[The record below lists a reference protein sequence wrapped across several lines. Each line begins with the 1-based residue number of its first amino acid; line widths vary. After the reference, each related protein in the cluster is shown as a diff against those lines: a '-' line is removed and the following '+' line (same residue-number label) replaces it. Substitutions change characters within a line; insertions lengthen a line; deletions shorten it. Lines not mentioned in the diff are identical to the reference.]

1 MIACI
6 GVAILGD
13 GALIAMTWAGVL
25 RVGEALAAARSDLIL
40 PRDAARELLELCC
53 KLGSQRQEAEP
64 PGILDLAFRRFNPD
78 ERLWPWSPSKLR
90 RRFALLLAALGIA
103 DSQGCSHFN
112 LSSLRPGGATH
123 WLAQT
128 EDAEFVRPRGR
139 WLSTRVLE
147 IYLQEAP
154 TGTYQKR
161 LTSEPKSRIQDFCN
175 FFPKSSR
182 KRSFFKATHIPEEAW
197 PKLW

>member
-1 MIACI
+1 MLQCCLTSFHHDSMHWC
-6 GVAILGD
+6 GNPSGWLRE

-40 PRDAARELLELCC
+40 PRDAARELLELLQIRLP
-53 KLGSQRQEAEP
+53 KTRGRAARHQSSRIEP
-64 PGILDLAFRRFNPD
+64 DDVVLLLDLAFRRLNPD

-103 DSQGCSHFN
+103 DSQGCSHVN

-154 TGTYQKR
+154 TGHT
-161 LTSEPKSRIQDFCN
+161 
-175 FFPKSSR
+175 R
-182 KRSFFKATHIPEEAW
+182 KD
-197 PKLW
+197 

>member
-1 MIACI
+1 MSLMNIMLQCCLTSFHHDSMHWC
-6 GVAILGD
+6 GNPWGWLRE

-128 EDAEFVRPRGR
+128 EDAEFVRRKGR

-154 TGTYQKR
+154 TGHT
-161 LTSEPKSRIQDFCN
+161 
-175 FFPKSSR
+175 R
-182 KRSFFKATHIPEEAW
+182 KD
-197 PKLW
+197 

>member
-1 MIACI
+1 MGWSSQSWRSACSCQVRPDI
-6 GVAILGD
+6 TSRRSPGTL
-13 GALIAMTWAGVL
+13 GALLQIRLPKTRG
-25 RVGEALAAARSDLIL
+25 RAARHQSSRI
-40 PRDAARELLELCC
+40 ELDDVVLL
-53 KLGSQRQEAEP
+53 
-64 PGILDLAFRRFNPD
+64 LDLAFRRLNPD

-128 EDAEFVRPRGR
+128 EDAGFVRPRGR

-161 LTSEPKSRIQDFCN
+161 LTSEPKSRIQDLCN

-182 KRSFFKATHIPEEAW
+182 KLSFFKATHIPPGQRQKATRM
-197 PKLW
+197 